1 MGVTPRVAVLIVD
14 DEALMRAGI
23 RLMIDGVDGIE
34 VVGEASDGRAAIEA
48 VQRLDPDVVLMD
60 IRMPGMSGIDATR
73 ALVAAGTR
81 ARIVVLTAFD
91 TDAFLVDALRAGAL
105 SFLLKDAAPD
115 LVLGAVQ
122 DAAEGRS
129 RVSPGALTR
138 LMSLATR
145 EPEQHGAPT
154 PPAGEALRMAG
165 GSVAR
170 PPSVTEREWEV
181 GRFVAQ
187 GLTNAEIAAALYLS
201 GATVKTHL
209 ASLFA
214 KLHVSNRV
222 QLAILVLEHEHR
234 P

>member
-1 MGVTPRVAVLIVD
+1 MGVTPRIAVLIVD

-34 VVGEASDGRAAIEA
+34 VVGEASDGRAAIDA
-48 VQRLDPDVVLMD
+48 VHRFDPDVVLMD
-60 IRMPGMSGIDATR
+60 IRMPEMSGIDATR
-73 ALVAAGTR
+73 ALVGAGTR

-91 TDAFLVDALRAGAL
+91 TDAFLLDALRAGAL

-115 LVLGAVQ
+115 LVLGAVR
-122 DAAEGRS
+122 DAAEGHS
-129 RVSPGALTR
+129 RVSPAALTR
-138 LMSLATR
+138 LMTLATR
-145 EPEQHGAPT
+145 APGQHAAPESHAEEPAAV
-154 PPAGEALRMAG
+154 AGPRT
-165 GSVAR
+165 R
-170 PPSVTEREWEV
+170 PPLVTEREWEV

-222 QLAILVLEHEHR
+222 QLAILVLERENR
-234 P
+234 T

>member
-1 MGVTPRVAVLIVD
+1 
-14 DEALMRAGI
+14 
-23 RLMIDGVDGIE
+23 MILNSYDGLSVE
-34 VVGEASDGRAAIEA
+34 GEARNGEEA
-48 VQRLDPDVVLMD
+48 VYLAQKIRPDVVLMD

-91 TDAFLVDALRAGAL
+91 TDAFLLDALRAGAL

-222 QLAILVLEHEHR
+222 QLAILVLEREHR